1 MQKKLAEIFKTT
13 LAIKRDEEVLI
24 VTDDAMLEVAS
35 VIENALRELSDE
47 VLVLKMK
54 PRSMHGEEPPRVV
67 AQAMRHASV
76 VVAPTSKSLSHTSAR
91 KRACEAG
98 ARVATLPGITLE
110 MLTSGAM
117 LADYTE
123 VKRLAEAVAEMLT
136 RAESIRIKTDLGTDF
151 TASLKG
157 RRALAD
163 TGIIT
168 KPGDFGNLPAG
179 EGFIAPVEG
188 ESEGVLVFDG
198 SFGLLGKLKEP
209 LKIRV
214 VEGKAV
220 EVEGDEGKIGE
231 LFQRYNNASNV
242 AEVGIGVNPMARV
255 IGNVLEDEKAFR
267 TVHVAFG
274 DNHTF
279 GGRTRA
285 EVHLDGVMLNP
296 SVWLDGEKLMEKG
309 KLLCFQ

>member
-1 MQKKLAEIFKTT
+1 MRKLAEIFKTT
-13 LAIKRDEEVLI
+13 LAIKREEEVLL

-35 VIENALRELSDE
+35 LIESALRELSDE
-47 VLVLKMK
+47 VLVLKMR
-54 PRSMHGEEPPRVV
+54 PRGMHGEEPPRVV
-67 AQAMRHASV
+67 AQAMKHASV

-98 ARVATLPGITLE
+98 ARVASMPGITLE
-110 MLTSGAM
+110 MLTAGGM
-117 LADYTE
+117 QADYGE
-123 VKRLAEAVAEMLT
+123 VERLAKAVAERLS
-136 RAESIRIKTDLGTDF
+136 RAESIKIKSPLGTDF
-151 TASLKG
+151 RASLKG

-198 SFGLLGKLKEP
+198 SFAALGKLAEP
-209 LKIRV
+209 LRV
-214 VEGKAV
+214 RVHKGRAV
-220 EVEGDEGKIGE
+220 EVEGDGGRISA
-231 LFQRYNNASNV
+231 LFRRYANASNV
-242 AEVGIGVNPMARV
+242 AEVGIGVNPAARV
-255 IGNVLEDEKAFR
+255 TGNVLEDEKAFR

-285 EVHLDGVMLNP
+285 EVHLDGVILNP
-296 SVWLDGEKLMEKG
+296 SVWLDEERLMEKG
-309 KLLCFQ
+309 RLCFR

>member
-1 MQKKLAEIFKTT
+1 MQKLAEIFKTT
-13 LAIKRDEEVLI
+13 LAIKREEEVLL
-24 VTDDAMLEVAS
+24 VTDDSMLEVAS
-35 VIENALRELSDE
+35 LIESALRELSQE

-67 AQAMRHASV
+67 AEAMKHASV

-98 ARVATLPGITLE
+98 ARVATMPGITLD
-110 MLTSGAM
+110 MLTSGGM
-117 LADYTE
+117 LADYSE
-123 VKRLAEAVAEMLT
+123 VRRLAEAVAERLS
-136 RAESIRIKTDLGTDF
+136 RAESIRIKTALGTDF

-157 RRALAD
+157 RKALAD

-188 ESEGVLVFDG
+188 GSEGLLVFDG
-198 SFGLLGKLKEP
+198 SFGMLGKLAKP

-214 VEGKAV
+214 IGGKAV
-220 EVEGDEGKIGE
+220 EVEGDDGKISA
-231 LFQRYNNASNV
+231 LFQRYACADNV
-242 AEVGIGVNPMARV
+242 AEIGIGVNPMARV
-255 IGNVLEDEKAFR
+255 IGNVLEDEKAFH
-267 TVHVAFG
+267 TIHVAFG

-279 GGRTRA
+279 GGNTRA

-296 SVWLDGEKLMEKG
+296 SVWLDDEMLMDKG
-309 KLLCFQ
+309 RLLCFQ

>member
-1 MQKKLAEIFKTT
+1 MRKLAEIFKTT
-13 LAIKRDEEVLI
+13 LAIKREEEVLL

-35 VIENALRELSDE
+35 LIESALRELSDE
-47 VLVLKMK
+47 VLVLKMR
-54 PRSMHGEEPPRVV
+54 PRGMHGEEPPRVV
-67 AQAMRHASV
+67 AQAMKHASV

-98 ARVATLPGITLE
+98 ARVASMPGITLE
-110 MLTSGAM
+110 MLTAGGM
-117 LADYTE
+117 QADYGE
-123 VKRLAEAVAEMLT
+123 VERLAKAVAERLS
-136 RAESIRIKTDLGTDF
+136 RAESIKIKSPLGTDF
-151 TASLKG
+151 RASLKG

-198 SFGLLGKLKEP
+198 SFAALGKLAEP
-209 LKIRV
+209 LRV
-214 VEGKAV
+214 RVHKGRAV
-220 EVEGDEGKIGE
+220 EVEGDGGRISA
-231 LFQRYNNASNV
+231 LFRRCTNASNV
-242 AEVGIGVNPMARV
+242 AEVGIGVNPAARV
-255 IGNVLEDEKAFR
+255 IGNVLEDEKALR

-285 EVHLDGVMLNP
+285 EVHLDGVILNP
-296 SVWLDGEKLMEKG
+296 SVWLDEERLMEKG
-309 KLLCFQ
+309 RLCFR

>member
-1 MQKKLAEIFKTT
+1 MRRLAEIFKTT
-13 LAIKRDEEVLI
+13 LAIRREEEVLL

-35 VIENALRELSDE
+35 LVEAALRELSDE
-47 VLVLKMK
+47 VLVLRMH

-67 AQAMRHASV
+67 AEAMKHASV

-98 ARVATLPGITLE
+98 ARVATMPGITLD
-110 MLTSGAM
+110 MLTSGGM
-117 LADYTE
+117 LADYRE
-123 VKRLAEAVAEMLT
+123 VERLARAVAERLT
-136 RAESIRIKTDLGTDF
+136 EAKTIRIKTELGTDF
-151 TASLKG
+151 EASLKG

-163 TGIIT
+163 TGIIA

-198 SFGLLGKLKEP
+198 SFGMLGKLAEP

-214 VEGKAV
+214 AEGKAV
-220 EVEGDEGKIGE
+220 EVSGDGGRVEAI
-231 LFQRYNNASNV
+231 FARYANAENV
-242 AEVGIGVNPMARV
+242 AEIGVGVNPSAKV
-255 IGNVLEDEKAFR
+255 IGNVLEDEKVFR
-267 TVHVAFG
+267 TIHVAFG

-285 EVHLDGVMLNP
+285 EVHLDGVILNP
-296 SVWLDGEKLMEKG
+296 DVWLDGEKFMERG
-309 KLLCFQ
+309 RICSL

>member
-1 MQKKLAEIFKTT
+1 
-13 LAIKRDEEVLI
+13 
-24 VTDDAMLEVAS
+24 
-35 VIENALRELSDE
+35 
-47 VLVLKMK
+47 
-54 PRSMHGEEPPRVV
+54 MHGEEPPRVV
-67 AQAMRHASV
+67 AEAMKHASV
-76 VVAPTSKSLSHTSAR
+76 VVAPTSKSLSHTAAR

-110 MLTSGAM
+110 MLTSGGM
-117 LADYTE
+117 LADYRE
-123 VKRLAEAVAEMLT
+123 VKRLAEEVAERLS
-136 RAESIRIKTDLGTDF
+136 RAESIRIKTALGTDF

-157 RRALAD
+157 RKALAD

-198 SFGLLGKLKEP
+198 SFGMMGKLTKP

-214 VEGKAV
+214 VKGKGAV
-220 EVEGDEGKIGE
+220 VEGDEGVISA
-231 LFQRYNNASNV
+231 LFQRYANASNV
-242 AEVGIGVNPMARV
+242 AEIGIGVNPMARV

-267 TVHVAFG
+267 TIHVAFG

-279 GGRTRA
+279 GGATRA

-296 SVWLDGEKLMEKG
+296 SVWLDDEKLMEKG